1 MLLMIEK
8 GYNNQM
14 KNFKMHL
21 LLLFFFA
28 SINIFASPYDM
39 ILVGETIIEDI
50 RFLSLVSGKSVPS
63 FTPPFAPHEIRNFL
77 DLIDESSLSPP
88 AKEAYKRVINR
99 LDPKTPLSLK
109 WDIFSLSLN
118 VDLTLE
124 GRLRTNKD
132 MDWYPVQSK
141 IPAFLSVPL
150 KLNFIDKLQLYVDPA
165 ISIDPYN
172 YNTNEY
178 FSNNMVFFFNNDING
193 NSPLK
198 TFVAAGGPWWN
209 FQLGRDRLSFGT
221 GISGNLSIADNPPF
235 YEFMRLSFFSNQ
247 FKYSLIVN
255 QTPLK
260 LNKELYP
267 YLDDNPDYLTKTTQR
282 YFYLSR
288 IDVTLFKV
296 LTLSLMEGVMAGNS
310 AFELRYLNPL
320 MIFHNAMTWRDY
332 DHWGAGVENSNG
344 EHMNGSFFSAEFN
357 WHIVKS
363 LSAYGQFAMTE
374 LSIGPELKEGREEAP
389 NAIGLM
395 FGLQNSHSFK
405 TWASIFYLECF
416 YTSPFL
422 YINPTPF
429 ASIIFMHDVQFVHE
443 NHYYYYFGY
452 PRDTF
457 AITAGTRFFN
467 NDKLILN
474 GEFSWISR
482 GKYGKFPIEWNW
494 TKDYSWAPAGTPENN
509 FILSAGINW
518 KLLSFLTLKGKISGI
533 YSLNRNNEDGSNT
546 AGGQVSLSA
555 NFYY

>member
-1 MLLMIEK
+1 
-8 GYNNQM
+8 M
-14 KNFKMHL
+14 KTLKMHL
-21 LLLFFFA
+21 LLLFFIT
-28 SINIFASPYDM
+28 SIKIFASPYDM
-39 ILVGETIIEDI
+39 ILVGDPIIEDI

-63 FTPPFAPHEIRNFL
+63 FTPPFTPHEVRNFL
-77 DLIDESSLSPP
+77 DLIDEYTLSPP
-88 AKEAYKRVINR
+88 AAEAYNRVINR

-109 WDIFSLSLN
+109 WDVFSLSLN
-118 VDLTLE
+118 LDLTLE

-132 MDWYPVQSK
+132 MDWYPFQPK

-150 KLNFIDKLQLYVDPA
+150 KLNFSDVLQLYFDPA
-165 ISIDPYN
+165 VSIDPYD
-172 YNTNEY
+172 YNKDEH

-198 TFVAAGGPWWN
+198 TFIALGGSWWN

-221 GISGNLSIADNPPF
+221 GISGNLSITDNPPY

-255 QTPLK
+255 HTPLK
-260 LNKELYP
+260 LNNEIFP
-267 YLDDNPDYLTKTTQR
+267 DFDENAGYLKMTTQR

-296 LTLSLMEGVMAGNS
+296 LTLSLTEGVMAGNS

-320 MIFHNAMTWRDY
+320 MIIHNAMTWRDY
-332 DHWGAGVENSNG
+332 DLWNSGAEERVG

-374 LSIGPELKEGREEAP
+374 LSAGPELDEGREIPEAP
-389 NAIGLM
+389 NAIGFM
-395 FGLQNSHSFK
+395 FGLQYSHSFNK
-405 TWASIFYLECF
+405 WASVFYLECF

-422 YINPTPF
+422 YINPSPY
-429 ASIIFMHDVQFVHE
+429 ASIIFMHDVQFFHE
-443 NHYYYYFGY
+443 IHYYYYFGY

-457 AITAGTRFFN
+457 AITAGARFFN
-467 NDKLILN
+467 NDKLIIN

-494 TKDYSWAPAGTPENN
+494 RYDYSWAPSGSPENN
-509 FILSAGINW
+509 FILSAGVNW

-533 YSLNRNNEDGSNT
+533 YSLNYNYEGSNLT
-546 AGGQVSLSA
+546 GGQVSLSA